1 MNSTSNKILITG
13 GNGTVG
19 KHLQDILP
27 KAIYVDS
34 KDFDLRDWLDTENL
48 FETYKPDRVIHLAA
62 KVGGIQDNI
71 NKPAEYFDDN
81 LLINTHVMNM
91 CRIYN
96 VKRFTGILST
106 CIYPNKVNSYPMN
119 EDDLFLGPPAL
130 TNFSY
135 GYAKRCLAVQI
146 NAYNAQYKTKYNYLI
161 PCNLYSEY
169 DNFNNQNKMHF
180 ITALLKKIK
189 ESDGVIKLLG
199 TGKPLRQFMYAGD
212 LARIIKE
219 VINKDI
225 TDSFNVACSENYSIN
240 ELAEKTLKVLNK
252 KDTIEYSIPQ
262 LDGQY
267 RKDVSSKKLK
277 KILPNFK
284 FTKFEE
290 GIKKVYDKISQ

>member
-19 KHLQDILP
+19 KHLQAILP
-27 KAIYVDS
+27 EAIYVDS

-81 LLINTHVMNM
+81 ILINTHVMNM
-91 CRIYN
+91 CMRYK

-106 CIYPNKVNSYPMN
+106 CIYPDFGNLPMYPML
-119 EDDLFLGPPAL
+119 EKHMLLGPPAP
-130 TNFSY
+130 TNFEY
-135 GYAKRCLAVQI
+135 AYAKRCLALQI
-146 NAYNAQYKTKYNYLI
+146 EAYNTQYGTKYNYLT

-169 DNFNNQNKMHF
+169 DNFNNENKMHF

-189 ESDGVIKLLG
+189 TSDGELNLLG

-212 LARIIKE
+212 LARVIKK
-219 VINKDI
+219 VIDKDI
-225 TDSFNVACSENYSIN
+225 TDSFNVAPPYNKSIN
-240 ELAEKTLKVLNK
+240 DMAINTLTYLK
-252 KDTIEYSIPQ
+252 KDLKIKYSNPK
-262 LDGQY
+262 LDGQR
-267 RKDVSSKKLK
+267 RKDVSNEKMLNH
-277 KILPNFK
+277 IPGFK
-284 FTKFEE
+284 FTSFEE
-290 GIKKVYDKISQ
+290 GIKKVYSKI

>member
-81 LLINTHVMNM
+81 ILINTHVMNM
-91 CRIYN
+91 CMRYK

-106 CIYPNKVNSYPMN
+106 CIYPDFGNLPMYPML
-119 EDDLFLGPPAL
+119 EKHMLLGPPAP
-130 TNFSY
+130 TNFEY
-135 GYAKRCLAVQI
+135 AYAKRCLALQI
-146 NAYNAQYKTKYNYLI
+146 EAYNTQYGTKYNYLT

-169 DNFNNQNKMHF
+169 DNFNNENKMHF

-189 ESDGVIKLLG
+189 TSDGELNLLG

-212 LARIIKE
+212 LARVIKK
-219 VINKDI
+219 VIDKDI
-225 TDSFNVACSENYSIN
+225 TDSFNVAPPYNKSIN
-240 ELAEKTLKVLNK
+240 DMAINTLTYLK
-252 KDTIEYSIPQ
+252 KDLKIKYSNPK
-262 LDGQY
+262 LDGQR
-267 RKDVSSKKLK
+267 RKDVSNEKMLNH
-277 KILPNFK
+277 IPGFK
-284 FTKFEE
+284 FTSFEE
-290 GIKKVYDKISQ
+290 GIKKVYSKI